1 MAVKSGKLDKQITI
15 IISIFIVVLI
25 GVLVLLYFVAQKDKA
40 LQGADQ
46 AIKLS
51 AQGGF
56 ECEYAEAQKLYAF
69 GEGILKVT
77 NERIAYLTLSGN
89 EVFSQTVS
97 YSNPKCYI
105 NGDKAVVFDMDGYSF
120 VFLST
125 ESVIYEKPTSNKIK
139 SAIISNS
146 SLCAI
151 ITDCPSAYG
160 EVVVYSESGTPV
172 SQWTSYNSGYPL
184 SVAFNEDSSF
194 FAISTVSTSGASVQ
208 PYIRIFGLNQTDAGI
223 QSYDYAVYT
232 VDESDIFSTVMYVQ
246 GELFTFSSR
255 AIYTVYNDEIVM
267 VGEELGAINYATALN
282 DVFFVIYSDGVDQ
295 MNHIRVLNSNGETV
309 YDSVVGSDVNA
320 IAHTDSLYAL
330 SIDNRIFVFD
340 RNGQIVSDMLVDEDI
355 LRIGFIGNNKLV
367 VVSTSGVHTI
377 DYN

>member
-1 MAVKSGKLDKQITI
+1 MAQKAGKLDKQITI
-15 IISIFIVVLI
+15 VVTIFIVILFA
-25 GVLVLLYFVAQKDKA
+25 LLALLYVVAKKDKA

-89 EVFSQTVS
+89 EVFSKTVS
-97 YSNPKCYI
+97 YSNPKCFI

-120 VFLST
+120 VYLDT
-125 ESVIYEKPTSNKIK
+125 ESVVYEKPTTNKIK
-139 SAIISNS
+139 SATISNT

-151 ITDCPSAYG
+151 ITDSTNAYG
-160 EVVVYSESGTPV
+160 EVIVYSESGVPI
-172 SQWTSYNSGYPL
+172 SQWTSYNSGFPL
-184 SVAFNEDSSF
+184 SVAFNSDSSY
-194 FAISTVSTSGASVQ
+194 FAVTTVSTSGASVQ
-208 PYIRIFGLNQTDAGI
+208 PYVRIFGLSQTDAGM
-223 QSYDYAVYT
+223 QSSDYAVFSIT
-232 VDESDIFSTVMYVQ
+232 ESEIFSTVLYIND
-246 GELFTFSSR
+246 ELFTFSSR
-255 AIYTVYNDEIVM
+255 AIYTVLDDNIIM
-267 VGEELGAINYATALN
+267 VGSELGSINYATALS
-282 DVFFVIYSDGVDQ
+282 DVMFIIYSDGVDQ
-295 MNHIRVLNSNGETV
+295 LNHLMVMNSNGESI

-320 IAHTDSLYAL
+320 IAHTSNLYAL

-340 RNGQIVSDMLVDEDI
+340 HNGGILSDIEVDEDV

-377 DYN
+377 DY